1 MDPDLCERKAAAK
14 DQHHL
19 ANFSYTQPSFQF
31 TPPRFSFREH
41 LFRQHAPSIILDHLD
56 RIRLIY
62 PIAHLAIRLEVFLQ
76 ARVKKQLAKLSSS
89 RLFKS
94 IAGAIERSGKDEI
107 AVRSAALAY
116 YGILSLF
123 PLLLFLVFL
132 GSQFLESAAARS
144 ALNDGLEQLIPA
156 ASEIVRQAV
165 DQSVTARGSIGLIA
179 GIGLLWSASTLF
191 NALTTSL
198 NAIWDASPRPFW
210 KRRAIAAF
218 SVLTIGLLFLASIT
232 LSAMAAIPLPGQLTG
247 LVRWV
252 NFSVGIFA
260 SVLLFWI
267 VYHGIPNK
275 TVNPRATLAGATL
288 AAILWQLAKSAF
300 ALYISSGIT
309 NYGAIYGSLASVI
322 ALILW
327 AYISALI
334 LFLGAEF
341 GAALQRE
348 FWT

>member
-1 MDPDLCERKAAAK
+1 M
-14 DQHHL
+14 
-19 ANFSYTQPSFQF
+19 
-31 TPPRFSFREH
+31 
-41 LFRQHAPSIILDHLD
+41 
-56 RIRLIY
+56 
-62 PIAHLAIRLEVFLQ
+62 
-76 ARVKKQLAKLSSS
+76 
-89 RLFKS
+89 KS
-94 IAGAIERSGKDEI
+94 IGSAVNRAGEDEI

-123 PLLLFLVFL
+123 PLLLFLVFF
-132 GSQFLESAAARS
+132 GSQFLESADARS
-144 ALNDGLEQLIPA
+144 ALNDALDGLIPA

-165 DQSVTARGSIGLIA
+165 DQSVAARGSIGLIA

-198 NAIWDASPRPFW
+198 NVIWDASPRPFW
-210 KRRAIAAF
+210 RRRAIAAL
-218 SVLTIGLLFLASIT
+218 SVLTIGLLFLLSIT
-232 LSAMAAIPLPGQLTG
+232 FSALAAVPIPGQLTG
-247 LVRWV
+247 LLGWI
-252 NFSVGIFA
+252 NFSVGLVA
-260 SVLLFWI
+260 SVLLFWL
-267 VYHGIPNK
+267 VYHGVPNK
-275 TVNPRATLAGATL
+275 TVNPRGTLSGAIL
-288 AAILWQLAKSAF
+288 AAILWQIAKSVF

-348 FWT
+348 YWGGEESAQVQRPSN